1 VGVSVA
7 EQFKKPDVPMICLAT
22 AHPAK
27 FSDAIQRATG
37 KDLAHHPLID
47 ALMTL
52 PTRLDVVPAS
62 KDVIAAIIS
71 GTGRTGI
78 LPVR

>member
-1 VGVSVA
+1 
-7 EQFKKPDVPMICLAT
+7 MICLAT
-22 AHPAK
+22 AHPVK
-27 FSDAIQRATG
+27 FSEAILRATG

-47 ALMTL
+47 ALLQL

-62 KDVIAAIIS
+62 KDVIAEIIR
-71 GTGRTGI
+71 TGRTGI